1 MLRALPQSYT
11 PGRAAP
17 ELPAVPCP
25 VPLTAIEKARSAT
38 PSSVSSYL
46 GVALALLVVPLGLAW
61 ATQGAWLSVLPLGVL
76 LLALCAWTAHED
88 ARERREA
95 D

>member
-1 MLRALPQSYT
+1 MLKALPQSYV
-11 PGRAAP
+11 PVRAEPEFPVAPRPVSRAAL
-17 ELPAVPCP
+17 EEA
-25 VPLTAIEKARSAT
+25 ESAA
-38 PSSVSSYL
+38 PSYL

-76 LLALCAWTAHED
+76 LLALCAWTLYED

>member
-1 MLRALPQSYT
+1 MLKALPQTYG
-11 PGRAAP
+11 PVRAEP
-17 ELPAVPCP
+17 ELPAALRP
-25 VPLTAIEKARSAT
+25 ASKAALDEAESAA
-38 PSSVSSYL
+38 PSYL

-76 LLALCAWTAHED
+76 LLALCAWTIYED
-88 ARERREA
+88 ARERRDA

>member
-1 MLRALPQSYT
+1 MLKALPQTYAPVRTEPDVPAAQRPAPKAALDGAES
-11 PGRAAP
+11 AAP
-17 ELPAVPCP
+17 
-25 VPLTAIEKARSAT
+25 
-38 PSSVSSYL
+38 SYL

-76 LLALCAWTAHED
+76 LLALCAFILHED
-88 ARERREA
+88 AREHHEA